1 MDLYQALKN
10 GTSEEELRETFNK
23 DLALARARIKQESE
37 AEKKRAAA
45 RKTLEDAI
53 NTYAD
58 AYNVAFDKESSI
70 AELIK
75 SFTELLDV
83 SKVLTKNTESDDA
96 VIFKFI
102 QNL

>member
-23 DLALARARIKQESE
+23 DLAFARARIKQESE

-45 RKTLEDAI
+45 RKTLKDAI

-83 SKVLTKNTESDDA
+83 SKVLTRNTESDDA